1 MKKVCVY
8 CASSSQIDSEF
19 LNAAYELGK
28 IFGQNDFTIVYGGGS
43 VGSMGKLAYGAMAA
57 GGTVIGIIPEFM
69 LELEW
74 GNENITELI
83 VVKDMQERRKKLI
96 EGTDAVVA
104 LPGATGTMEELFEA
118 LTWKRLG
125 FYLKPI
131 VLVNTRNFFDPLVQ
145 FLENCI
151 AEKFMDERHRSLWSL
166 VSQPSEVIPAIDSAP
181 PWHEDAVHFASI

>member
-8 CASSSQIDSEF
+8 CASSNQIDAEF
-19 LNAAYELGK
+19 LQAAYDLGK
-28 IFGQNDFTIVYGGGS
+28 ILAESNYAVVYGGGS
-43 VGSMGKLAYGAMAA
+43 VGSMGKLAAGAMDH

-69 LELEW
+69 MELEL
-74 GNENITELI
+74 GNENITELVI
-83 VVKDMQERRKKLI
+83 VKDMQERRRKLI

-125 FYLKPI
+125 FYMNPI
-131 VLVNTRNFFDPLVQ
+131 VLVNTRHFYDPLVE

-151 AEKFMDERHRSLWSL
+151 KEKFMDERHRELYS
-166 VSQPSEVIPAIDSAP
+166 VVDTASEVIPAITSAP
-181 PWHEDAVHFASI
+181 PWYDDAVHFASI